1 MPRQEGRD
9 GHPDAAPGQPRK
21 LRLSRPELFWKVL
34 TGLILCLATAGS
46 RAQDD
51 PRQLLLKVRER
62 VMDTERRLPR
72 YACTETVD
80 RTRYDAFDASA
91 GVRQTRSCDDT
102 VARSR
107 RDGRSP
113 MPSSADRLRLDVAVS
128 FDGPAMENEMYSWAG
143 ENHFSDRD
151 VFEFVHDGAMS
162 TGSFASLLASI
173 FGNDAAR
180 FSYAG
185 DTSAKDGSL
194 AEFTFHVARERS
206 QYLYVYGDRRQNQ
219 LRVAFDGSIF
229 ADPGSSDLVRLR
241 LRTEQLPAETGICEL
256 TRDVD
261 YGRVRLNGSEFLL
274 PMEVRVV
281 AIHTDGTVAEN
292 RVHYSGC
299 REFRGDS
306 TVRFETPGESEEALP
321 PPDAPAARLRLPPG
335 IAFKVVFTD
344 RIDPTQ
350 AAAGD
355 PIRGRLKTAIRDA
368 SNRILVAEGTPV
380 TGRIM
385 RIRRFYRQRWLAP
398 KERSRVDAGPS
409 LSIAIR
415 LETIDVGGVRQ
426 PLNAAFDS
434 GARRFVQQTGPFSVR
449 VDIGSLDDLHNPAE
463 VSDTGTFEFW
473 QNDPDQIVKS
483 SLESNWITA
492 RP

>member
-1 MPRQEGRD
+1 MPQQDGRD
-9 GHPDAAPGQPRK
+9 WHPDAAPGQPRK
-21 LRLSRPELFWKVL
+21 LRLARPELFWKVL
-34 TGLILCLATAGS
+34 AGLILCLATAGS

-51 PRQLLLKVRER
+51 PRQLLLRVRER
-62 VMDTERRLPR
+62 VMDTERHLPR
-72 YACTETVD
+72 FACTETVD
-80 RTRYDAFDASA
+80 RTRYEPFSASA
-91 GVRQTRSCDDT
+91 GVRPTRSCDDT
-102 VARSR
+102 LARSR
-107 RDGRSP
+107 RDGRGQV
-113 MPSSADRLRLDVAVS
+113 PSSADRLRLDVAVN
-128 FDGPAMENEMYSWAG
+128 FDGPRMENEMYSWAG
-143 ENHFSDRD
+143 ENRFSDRD
-151 VFEFVHDGAMS
+151 LFELVHDGAMS

-185 DTSAKDGSL
+185 DTSAKAGSL
-194 AEFTFHVARERS
+194 AEFTFQVARERS
-206 QYLYVYGDRRQNQ
+206 QYLYVYGDHLQNQ

-241 LRTEQLPAETGICEL
+241 VRTEQLPAETGICEL

-274 PMEVRVV
+274 PTEVRIV

-306 TVRFETPGESEEALP
+306 TVRFETPGESEETLP
-321 PPDAPAARLRLPPG
+321 PRNAPAARLRLPPG
-335 IAFKVVFTD
+335 IAFKVVFTG

-355 PIRGRLKTAIRDA
+355 PIQGKLKTAIRDA
-368 SNRILVAEGTPV
+368 SDKVLVAEGTVV

-385 RIRRFYRQRWLAP
+385 SIRRFYKQRWLAS
-398 KERSRVDAGPS
+398 KERSRAAAGPS
-409 LSIAIR
+409 LSVAIR
-415 LETIDVGGVRQ
+415 LETIDLGGVPH

-434 GARRFVQQTGPFSVR
+434 GTRRFVQQTGPFAVR

-463 VSDTGTFEFW
+463 VSDTGIFEFW
-473 QNDPDQIVKS
+473 ENDPDQIVKS

-492 RP
+492 QR